1 MGAPDLLK
9 HLRRLGFDL
18 AAVDGGGIRVSP
30 YSTLTDNLKEEIRDN
45 RGALLDLL
53 AVPSAAV
60 QAAHDAFEERAG
72 VREYDGGLPRQAA
85 EQVAATD
92 LGIRVACLT
101 CAHRSRRKTCLRP
114 VEAGLTSSFEI
125 VWCELLPDS
134 QCPAFEASPS

>member
-1 MGAPDLLK
+1 MGAPDLLE

-30 YSTLTDNLKEEIRDN
+30 YSALTDSLKEEIRDN

-53 AVPSAAV
+53 AVPSAAA
-60 QAAHDAFEERAG
+60 QAAHEAFEERSG
-72 VREYDGGLPRQAA
+72 IREYDGGLPRPDAEEAA
-85 EQVAATD
+85 ARD

-114 VEAGLTSSFEI
+114 AEAGVTASFEI

-134 QCPAFEASPS
+134 RCPAFEARPS